1 LGVFN
6 IIYCQLFN
14 YTNHLEQYWNYRYA
28 LLGDAIDPNYYRWEP
43 GFVEVGSES
52 GTSIPM
58 FVRKRIIKAD
68 ASFPYDWAYLN
79 TYDGLFNPN
88 YYGKDTGGSCSNL
101 GIYPCEELPCDPI
114 IPQVKSGINVW
125 SDAPTDLGKYMQ
137 VLATEYELLRR
148 ENNPARYATLQE
160 IKYTLDAVTRMDL
173 FAEAYYYND
182 PSRASLNGYFY
193 RDDVPANFSTTG
205 CKFGCAPDFSSP
217 GVGLP
222 KPQPF
227 DYNDF
232 TLQSSTGSCSEG
244 GDEEACDGGGH
255 FQHGHFNEESHD
267 QMIKL
272 IQGLAFIVKYVHVD
286 GVDDDARNHIH
297 RMIKYLQGPLG
308 LYMLY
313 RPDGTQV
320 CRGGQSIWY
329 STPLLGIQ
337 EKWGNGAEAIG
348 IPVAA
353 SNSPV
358 WNASQLF
365 FFDPFARLGRIPVGT
380 IYRRS
385 SGGRSTVAPFSL
397 ELFSNLYILNDD
409 YSKGIFPIPPRTRR
423 PLLTGMS
430 VGYTRDIPCVNKPVE
445 YIYDITLE
453 LMASN
458 LHDYKSFT
466 PKIFVE
472 NMLNKISFKGYTSH
486 MAYEWS
492 EPLFGCEHESRFYYV
507 PNQDCEP
514 SDINSR
520 EHLERNGLQYMLMF
534 NLYCLTYG
542 KSIFDAASDKVYN
555 AYMPIYDRVI
565 THEFPYTSTNYIAPV
580 EINNL
585 NIEAANSLYI
595 DCKIKS
601 DGRINFTA
609 PHTIIGPN
617 FGTELGAV
625 VNITNERMK
634 CDANFVKE
642 YRPLATHYRRA
653 NPNPTEEVEYMPNN
667 ETLDLSKLEH
677 YIKVFP
683 NPSNNEINIG
693 IAVLKNENCSI
704 EVFDMYGRSIKNIA
718 NQIILERGA
727 TDFKL
732 YKKDF
737 TSGNY
742 LVKIIIGDNVET
754 KKICFVD

>member
-1 LGVFN
+1 
-6 IIYCQLFN
+6 
-14 YTNHLEQYWNYRYA
+14 
-28 LLGDAIDPNYYRWEP
+28 
-43 GFVEVGSES
+43 
-52 GTSIPM
+52 
-58 FVRKRIIKAD
+58 
-68 ASFPYDWAYLN
+68 
-79 TYDGLFNPN
+79 
-88 YYGKDTGGSCSNL
+88 
-101 GIYPCEELPCDPI
+101 
-114 IPQVKSGINVW
+114 
-125 SDAPTDLGKYMQ
+125 
-137 VLATEYELLRR
+137 
-148 ENNPARYATLQE
+148 
-160 IKYTLDAVTRMDL
+160 
-173 FAEAYYYND
+173 
-182 PSRASLNGYFY
+182 
-193 RDDVPANFSTTG
+193 
-205 CKFGCAPDFSSP
+205 
-217 GVGLP
+217 
-222 KPQPF
+222 
-227 DYNDF
+227 
-232 TLQSSTGSCSEG
+232 
-244 GDEEACDGGGH
+244 
-255 FQHGHFNEESHD
+255 
-267 QMIKL
+267 MIKL

-320 CRGGQSIWY
+320 CRGCQSIWY

-453 LMASN
+453 LMAAN
-458 LHDYKSFT
+458 LHEYKPFT
-466 PKIFVE
+466 PKKWVE
-472 NMLNKISFKGYTSH
+472 NMLGIDGYKGYYSHLTSKW
-486 MAYEWS
+486 EES
-492 EPLFGCEHESRFYYV
+492 VFECEHATRFDSK
-507 PNQDCEP
+507 PLP
-514 SDINSR
+514 SCG
-520 EHLERNGLQYMLMF
+520 ERGADTIFYKELNGLDYMMMF

-542 KSIFDAASDKVYN
+542 KPIFDATNDKAYN
-555 AYMPIYDRVI
+555 AYMPIYDRTI
-565 THEFPYTSTNYIAPV
+565 SHDLPYTSTESNPSGLF
-580 EINNL
+580 INNL
-585 NIEAANSLYI
+585 NIEAANSQKLQ
-595 DCKIKS
+595 CKIS
-601 DGRINFTA
+601 EIGRFNFTT
-609 PHTIIGPN
+609 PHM
-617 FGTELGAV
+617 ELLPGFQARWGSV
-625 VNITNERMK
+625 VDISNERMS
-634 CDANFVKE
+634 CDANFVKVNE
-642 YRPLATHYRRA
+642 FKDGHYRRA
-653 NPNPTEEVEYMPNN
+653 NPNQSEGVEYIPNN
-667 ETLDLSKLEH
+667 ETLDLSKLEN